1 MHPQFVQNIKKQLGE
16 SESQALLEA
25 LTSDSPTSIRINPN
39 KDYSKT
45 FPLTE
50 KVAWS
55 SYGYYLEERPIFT
68 LDPLFH
74 AGTYYVQEASS
85 MFVEQAFRQ
94 YVDSPV
100 RVLDLCAAPGGKS
113 TLLQSILP
121 ENSLLICN
129 EYIRQRAY
137 ILNENVQKWGGENT
151 IVTNNSPEDFQH
163 LHSYFDVILV
173 DAPCSGEGM
182 FRKDPNT
189 ISEWSPNNVE
199 LCVERQKKIL
209 SSIWSSLAE
218 NGILIYSTCTYNS
231 LEDEGIV
238 DFICDQLGAEILPVS
253 IKNEWNI
260 STENKGYHF
269 YPHKIK
275 GEGFFLSVLRKTA
288 QENHLKIKP
297 AKRKN
302 WKPTQEQIDA
312 KRFVLNHE
320 QYSLSEINGIST
332 LLPNPFVE
340 EIDYLQKYL
349 KILHVGIPLG
359 IWKGKNFIPHIA
371 LALSYQLNQ
380 KECESAEIDLT
391 TALSYLKTE
400 NIFLPQSPKGLI
412 LLTYKKTPIGWV
424 KNLGNRCNSLYPN
437 EWRIRMNIAL

>member
-16 SESQALLEA
+16 SESQALFEA

-182 FRKDPNT
+182 FRKDPNA

-209 SSIWSSLAE
+209 LSIEVSL
-218 NGILIYSTCTYNS
+218 
-231 LEDEGIV
+231 D
-238 DFICDQLGAEILPVS
+238 EIL
-253 IKNEWNI
+253 
-260 STENKGYHF
+260 
-269 YPHKIK
+269 
-275 GEGFFLSVLRKTA
+275 
-288 QENHLKIKP
+288 
-297 AKRKN
+297 
-302 WKPTQEQIDA
+302 
-312 KRFVLNHE
+312 
-320 QYSLSEINGIST
+320 
-332 LLPNPFVE
+332 
-340 EIDYLQKYL
+340 
-349 KILHVGIPLG
+349 
-359 IWKGKNFIPHIA
+359 
-371 LALSYQLNQ
+371 
-380 KECESAEIDLT
+380 
-391 TALSYLKTE
+391 
-400 NIFLPQSPKGLI
+400 
-412 LLTYKKTPIGWV
+412 
-424 KNLGNRCNSLYPN
+424 
-437 EWRIRMNIAL
+437 